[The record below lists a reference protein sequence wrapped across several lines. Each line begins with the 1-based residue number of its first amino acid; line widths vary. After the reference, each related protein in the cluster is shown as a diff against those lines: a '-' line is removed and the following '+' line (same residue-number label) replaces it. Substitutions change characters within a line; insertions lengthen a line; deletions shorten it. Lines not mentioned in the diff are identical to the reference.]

1 MVHLDPLTK
10 LYNRRFLTEHLDEK
24 ITRGDNEFA
33 VALLDIDDFKK
44 INDTYGHVYG
54 DETLTSFAKIMMKHM
69 EGQGIAARF
78 GGEEFMLVF
87 DHTDLVK
94 IRACMD
100 KMKEILSDHYEIVEA
115 YDGRMALDIIDRESK
130 TVSGVRTDE
139 ERGVLYDHQRRVW
152 RVLAEADG
160 GIPRG
165 KTVVRGI
172 LREDSKIGR

>member
-1 MVHLDPLTK
+1 MASFCAQMVHLDPLTK

-78 GGEEFMLVF
+78 GGEEFS
-87 DHTDLVK
+87 
-94 IRACMD
+94 
-100 KMKEILSDHYEIVEA
+100 E
-115 YDGRMALDIIDRESK
+115 K
-130 TVSGVRTDE
+130 TVK
-139 ERGVLYDHQRRVW
+139 Q
-152 RVLAEADG
+152 
-160 GIPRG
+160 
-165 KTVVRGI
+165 
-172 LREDSKIGR
+172 EDSILNFGRQRMLFLFIL